1 MSHDKRRP
9 EPVEGPRPEP
19 VEGARLR
26 PLAVSEFL
34 APVSSRGYWGNAA
47 HRLLRNRLAV
57 AGLIVIAAMIVI
69 AVFAPWIAPHDPS
82 QQDLGA
88 GEQYQRPS
96 WSHVMGTDALGR
108 DWLSRVVYGTRIS
121 LAVGIVAQ
129 LVVLGIGLPLGLIA
143 GIRNG
148 PQDSAIMRFTDLAYA
163 FPDLLLVILLRGV
176 IGGSLAL
183 LIITIGVVSW
193 MDITRLVRGQVL
205 TLREREFVTA
215 AKAIGAS
222 DGHIMTRHLLPNLAG
237 PLVVILAIGVPRAIF
252 IEATLSFIGYGVA
265 IGTPS
270 WGAMVNEGYAAF
282 AFPHLMLFPAGAIA
296 LLMLAFTFVGDGLRD
311 ALDPTTETAR
321 KALRDAAATPSGATR
336 TASPALDQAA

>member
-1 MSHDKRRP
+1 VNHEK
-9 EPVEGPRPEP
+9 
-19 VEGARLR
+19 AWLR
-26 PLAVSEFL
+26 PLTLDDLTAIPGS
-34 APVSSRGYWGNAA
+34 SHGYWSRGWQ
-47 HRLLRNRLAV
+47 RLQRNRLAV
-57 AGLIVIAAMIVI
+57 AGLIVIAAFMAV
-69 AVFAPWIAPHDPS
+69 AVFAPWVAPYDPA
-82 QQDLGA
+82 QQNLGA
-88 GEQYQRPS
+88 GEQYQGPS
-96 WSHVMGTDALGR
+96 WSHLMGTDGLGR
-108 DWLSRVVYGTRIS
+108 DWFSRVVYGTRIS
-121 LAVGIVAQ
+121 LAVGIIAQ

-183 LIITIGVVSW
+183 LIIMIGVVSW

-215 AKAIGAS
+215 SRAIGAG
-222 DGHIMTRHLLPNLAG
+222 DGHIMTHHLVPNLAG
-237 PLVVILAIGVPRAIF
+237 PLIVILAIGVPRAIF

-270 WGAMVNEGYAAF
+270 WGSMVQEGYAAF
-282 AFPHLMLFPAGAIA
+282 AFPHLMVFPAGAIA

-311 ALDPTTETAR
+311 ALDPMTETAR
-321 KALRDAAATPSGATR
+321 KTLRDAGAAPPANTR
-336 TASPALDQAA
+336 TAMPDVEKAA